1 MEIESVKRRLV
12 KRNTVTTKMNDIFI
26 SYARED
32 KVFVS
37 ELAAALL
44 RQGWTVW
51 WDTSIHTGERFSQ
64 TIEEALNNSH
74 SVIVVWS
81 KYSVESDWVIAEAN
95 EARQRNT
102 LIPIVIDDS
111 LPPLIFRQ
119 LQTANLSSWNGK
131 DSSAVFQQ
139 LVADIGNFLGGPS
152 SDRQDQANI
161 EFAADLARKSVEI
174 RKQVLERK
182 PDDVRTY
189 WWYLMQDK
197 KRATLLELSI
207 LLAVESLR
215 ISLSAEAEKSLRDG
229 LVLLTR
235 PIAEL
240 DYVGYR
246 SSTLDF
252 SPDGGY
258 LATTSKKDTARIW
271 DVQNWQEVKRF
282 RHKGGVRAL
291 QFSPDGKTL
300 ATGDEHGTASLWDVT
315 TGKEIFNMAHKGAV
329 WDVAFS
335 HDGTLLGT
343 ASLDRCARL
352 WNVAD
357 GAEVVQFVHPVER
370 VARIV
375 FSPINRTLF
384 TLSED
389 SIVRLWNLENGKAL
403 ANFEHKA
410 ISEIAISPNGKYL
423 ATASSYYDDASVRL
437 WDTMTMNE
445 IIYMEHD
452 GGVESVT
459 FSPDGNYLASAS
471 YDKTARIWEIPGGE
485 EVARLPHMSRVITV
499 TFSHDGAYIATGS
512 QGDGTRVWKVSNG
525 EEVAR
530 LNIPGNVTAV
540 IFSPDDEYV
549 VAGSDSRDA
558 MVWRLPIGDLV
569 EEACMRLTRN
579 LTSDEWHQYFDKQP
593 YRKTCPEVQ
602 P

>member
-1 MEIESVKRRLV
+1 MIALGVVIHHKISDSLLQLPRIEVGIQL
-12 KRNTVTTKMNDIFI
+12 D
-26 SYARED
+26 D
-32 KVFVS
+32 
-37 ELAAALL
+37 
-44 RQGWTVW
+44 
-51 WDTSIHTGERFSQ
+51 RFHR
-64 TIEEALNNSH
+64 A
-74 SVIVVWS
+74 
-81 KYSVESDWVIAEAN
+81 VIAFDFALGLGMMRASVN
-95 EARQRNT
+95 MLHAVRLQ
-102 LIPIVIDDS
+102 IPG
-111 LPPLIFRQ
+111 Q
-119 LQTANLSSWNGK
+119 W
-131 DSSAVFQQ
+131 
-139 LVADIGNFLGGPS
+139 
-152 SDRQDQANI
+152 
-161 EFAADLARKSVEI
+161 
-174 RKQVLERK
+174 
-182 PDDVRTY
+182 
-189 WWYLMQDK
+189 
-197 KRATLLELSI
+197 
-207 LLAVESLR
+207 
-215 ISLSAEAEKSLRDG
+215 
-229 LVLLTR
+229 
-235 PIAEL
+235 
-240 DYVGYR
+240 
-246 SSTLDF
+246 
-252 SPDGGY
+252 
-258 LATTSKKDTARIW
+258 
-271 DVQNWQEVKRF
+271 F

-471 YDKTARIWEIPGGE
+471 YDKTARIWEIPGGK